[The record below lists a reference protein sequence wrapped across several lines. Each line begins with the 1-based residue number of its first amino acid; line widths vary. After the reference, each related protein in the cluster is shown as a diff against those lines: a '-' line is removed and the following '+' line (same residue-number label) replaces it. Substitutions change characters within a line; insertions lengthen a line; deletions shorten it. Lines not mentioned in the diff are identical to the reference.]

1 MTNYPVQ
8 IPESIIM
15 LQACVG
21 PSLLKVHIRRIGETN
36 GLTLCERTAVVTD
49 YRGRLFL
56 GKLCQGC
63 QRAALALKN
72 KREIYAEMIG
82 VRELT

>member
-1 MTNYPVQ
+1 MTAL
-8 IPESIIM
+8 

-21 PSLLKVHIRRIGETN
+21 PSLLKVHVRNASTN
-36 GLTLCERTAVVTD
+36 SPLTLCERTAVVTD
-49 YRGRLFL
+49 YRGKLFL

-72 KREIYAEMIG
+72 EREIYAEMIG

>member
-1 MTNYPVQ
+1 MTIYPVQ
-8 IPESIIM
+8 ITEPTII

-21 PSLLKVHIRRIGETN
+21 PSLLKVHVRRIGETN

-49 YRGRLFL
+49 YRGKLFL

-63 QRAALALKN
+63 HRAALALK
-72 KREIYAEMIG
+72 KEREIYAEMIG